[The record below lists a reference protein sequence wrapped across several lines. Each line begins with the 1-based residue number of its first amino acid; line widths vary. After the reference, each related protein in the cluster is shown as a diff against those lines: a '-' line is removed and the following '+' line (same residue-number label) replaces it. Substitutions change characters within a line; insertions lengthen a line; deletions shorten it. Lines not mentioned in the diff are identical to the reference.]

1 MPLAPERHRKIVPWI
16 TRDGGL
22 HPYHA
27 ASASISFQRRNS
39 RRVKS
44 DEPKERRIV
53 PVKNNYSIITEINGC
68 QFCWRKLCVSMP
80 DSRDGVFNDGIGKR
94 IVRFEECEFICRG
107 LAQRKRVLNRVS
119 SELRVPSVSIKTA
132 G

>member
-1 MPLAPERHRKIVPWI
+1 MPLAPERHREIVPWI

-27 ASASISFQRRNS
+27 TGTGISFQRRNS
-39 RRVKS
+39 CRVRS
-44 DEPKERRIV
+44 DEPNQSRIV

-68 QFCWRKLCVSMP
+68 QVCWRKHCVSMP
-80 DSRDGVFNDGIGKR
+80 GSGDGVFNDGSQKR
-94 IVRFEECEFICRG
+94 IVIFEQCEFICRG
-107 LAQRKRVLNRVS
+107 LAQRKRVLNRVC
-119 SELRVPSVSIKTA
+119 SELRVPSVSRKTA